1 MLQSMG
7 SQRIIYDWV
16 TGQQQQLALKES
28 MFASWDKLE
37 QPIFS
42 LFELSSY
49 HNL

>member
-7 SQRIIYDWV
+7 SQRIRYDWV